1 MATIAAQVTAAFNKI
16 AAKQPDA
23 IQTGT
28 IQQPTPQA
36 TGGGPSDPTGGT
48 AGTTPTAVT
57 ARMAIFL
64 IDGSRIDGT
73 AIKAGDFQVIIEPI
87 GIEITSSDLVTFSF
101 AGITKARTIMDTGRV
116 ASGGQTAL
124 YDMVCR
130 G

>member
-1 MATIAAQVTAAFNKI
+1 MASIARQVTAAFAKL
-16 AAKQPDA
+16 AAKQPDV

-36 TGGGPSDPTGGT
+36 YGGGPTDPTGGRS
-48 AGTTPTAVT
+48 GVTPAPVSV
-57 ARMAIFL
+57 RMAVFEVAER
-64 IDGSRIDGT
+64 RIDGT
-73 AIKAGDFQVIIEPI
+73 NIQAGDYQVIVEPASIE
-87 GIEITSSDLVTFSF
+87 VTLNDKVICDR
-101 AGITKARTIMDTGRV
+101 GTLTIKILGRV

>member
-1 MATIAAQVTAAFNKI
+1 MATIRSKVTGAFDRL

-28 IQQPTPQA
+28 IQQPTVAA

-48 AGTTPTAVT
+48 AGVTPDPVS
-57 ARMAIFL
+57 ARMAVFEVAEK
-64 IDGSRIDGT
+64 RVDGT
-73 AIKAGDFQVIIEPI
+73 NIKAGDFQVIVEPV
-87 GIEITSSDLVTFSF
+87 GIEVTL
-101 AGITKARTIMDTGRV
+101 ADKVICDRGTLTIKRLGRV
-116 ASGGQTAL
+116 ASGGETAL

>member
-1 MATIAAQVTAAFNKI
+1 MATIQRQVTGAFDKL

-28 IQQPTPQA
+28 IQQPTPTA
-36 TGGGPSDPTGGT
+36 SGGGPSDPTGGT
-48 AGTTPTAVT
+48 AGTAPAPVSV
-57 ARMAIFL
+57 RMAVFEIAER
-64 IDGSRIDGT
+64 RIDGT
-73 AIKAGDFQVIIEPI
+73 NIQAGDYQVIIEPAS
-87 GIEITSSDLVTFSF
+87 IEITLNDI
-101 AGITKARTIMDTGRV
+101 ITCDRGALTIAILGRV

>member
-1 MATIAAQVTAAFNKI
+1 MTTIRSKVTGAFDNL

-28 IQQPTPQA
+28 IQQPTAAA

-48 AGTTPTAVT
+48 AGVTPDPVS
-57 ARMAIFL
+57 ARMAVFEVAEK
-64 IDGSRIDGT
+64 RVDGT
-73 AIKAGDFQVIIEPI
+73 NIKAGDFQVIVEPV
-87 GIEITSSDLVTFSF
+87 GIEVTL
-101 AGITKARTIMDTGRV
+101 ADKVICDRGTLTIKKLGRV
-116 ASGGQTAL
+116 ASGGETAL

>member
-1 MATIAAQVTAAFNKI
+1 MATIASQVTGAFNKI

-28 IQQPTPQA
+28 IQQPTPTA
-36 TGGGPSDPTGGT
+36 SGGGPSDPTGGT
-48 AGTTPTAVT
+48 AGTTPTPVSV
-57 ARMAIFL
+57 RMAVFEIEER
-64 IDGSRIDGT
+64 RIDGT
-73 AIKAGDFQVIIEPI
+73 NIQAGDYQVIVEPALIEVTLNDI
-87 GIEITSSDLVTFSF
+87 ITCDRGAL
-101 AGITKARTIMDTGRV
+101 TIAILGRV

>member
-1 MATIAAQVTAAFNKI
+1 MATIQSQVTGAFDKL

-28 IQQPTPQA
+28 IQQPTPTA
-36 TGGGPSDPTGGT
+36 SGGGPNDPTGGT
-48 AGTTPTAVT
+48 AGTAPAPVSV
-57 ARMAIFL
+57 RMAVFEIAER
-64 IDGSRIDGT
+64 RIDGT
-73 AIKAGDFQVIIEPI
+73 NIQAGDYQVIIEPAS
-87 GIEITSSDLVTFSF
+87 IEITLNDI
-101 AGITKARTIMDTGRV
+101 ITCDRGALTIAILGRV